1 MSDITAWSVEP
12 CGSEEKNLSSLI
24 NLEKYNHGE
33 SCFRHLNV
41 VGFVAGPKVNVRG
54 PWVMAVSG
62 SMIGHSMAR
71 PI

>member
-41 VGFVAGPKVNVRG
+41 VGWIRC
-54 PWVMAVSG
+54 G
-62 SMIGHSMAR
+62 SKGQRSAAHG
-71 PI
+71 